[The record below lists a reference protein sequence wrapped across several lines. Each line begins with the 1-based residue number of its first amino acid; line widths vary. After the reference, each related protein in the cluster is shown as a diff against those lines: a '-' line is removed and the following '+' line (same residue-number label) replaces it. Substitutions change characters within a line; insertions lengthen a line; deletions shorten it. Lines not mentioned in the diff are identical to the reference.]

1 MYLPKHFEE
10 TSLTAMHAFIE
21 GNPFGTLVCQ
31 TAQGM
36 VANHIPFELD
46 AASGAQGVL
55 RAHVARA
62 NPIWQQATGDSEAL
76 VIFQGVNSYITPSWY
91 PTKKVTGKAVPTW
104 AYAVTHVYG
113 QVKFIQDGN
122 WLHSLVSRLSDTQE
136 ANRDQP
142 WAVSD
147 APSDY
152 IDKLVGAI
160 VGVEIVISRLEGKW
174 KVDQNKQAVDRE
186 GVVTGLKM
194 RGDADSLVLAELV
207 SAKG

>member
-10 TSLTAMHAFIE
+10 SNVAAMHAFIE

-46 AASGAQGVL
+46 SASGEHGVL

-62 NPIWQQATGDSEAL
+62 NPIWQQALAGSEAL
-76 VIFQGVNSYITPSWY
+76 VIFQGVNSYVTPSWY
-91 PTKKVTGKAVPTW
+91 PTKKLTGKAVPTW
-104 AYAVTHVYG
+104 AYAVTHAYG
-113 QVKFIQDGN
+113 QVKFIQDGK
-122 WLHSLVSRLSDTQE
+122 WLHSLVSRLSDAQE
-136 ANRDQP
+136 VSRDEP

-147 APSDY
+147 APTDY

-160 VGVEIVISRLEGKW
+160 IGVEIVVCRLEGKW
-174 KVDQNKQAVDRE
+174 KVDQNKQVVDRA
-186 GVVTGLKM
+186 GVVAGLKEQ
-194 RGDADSLVLAELV
+194 GDADSLELAELV